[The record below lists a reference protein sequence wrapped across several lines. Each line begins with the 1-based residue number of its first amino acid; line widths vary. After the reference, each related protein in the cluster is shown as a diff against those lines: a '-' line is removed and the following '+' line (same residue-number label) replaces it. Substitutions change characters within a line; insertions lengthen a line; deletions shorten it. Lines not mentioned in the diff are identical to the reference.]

1 MSDKL
6 MPLVVCG
13 AHLLGMPLNVQ
24 LTERGGTLIKTT
36 TTEKCYRLYAL
47 PGAMRRPGLVR
58 VNDGGQAIV
67 VEVWLLPEHSMG
79 SFLAGIAPPL
89 GLGSVLLAD
98 KTVVTG
104 FICECYGLEGAV
116 DITHY
121 GGWRAYIADISHAK
135 N

>member
-24 LTERGGTLIKTT
+24 LTERGGTLLKTT
-36 TTEKCYRLYAL
+36 STEKCYRLYAL

-67 VEVWLLPEHSMG
+67 VEVWLLPEHSIG
-79 SFLAGIAPPL
+79 SFLVGIAPPFRIHL
-89 GLGSVLLAD
+89 
-98 KTVVTG
+98 
-104 FICECYGLEGAV
+104 
-116 DITHY
+116 
-121 GGWRAYIADISHAK
+121 
-135 N
+135 